1 MKILQDKQR
10 QLDKIIKE
18 NMKESISKSVLIKCK
33 IISLDIE
40 LAEFMNELETFKFWK
55 KNKGKGGELEEFADC
70 LHFILSIANELRV
83 ECKLNYKIV
92 EPSKD
97 ILKDYLYI
105 KEKLAVFNLDLDKI
119 ALLQVFSRLFRIAKA
134 LGWEWSEIEKAY
146 LDKWKTNLE
155 RQKSNY

>member
-10 QLDKIIKE
+10 QLDKI
-18 NMKESISKSVLIKCK
+18 
-33 IISLDIE
+33 
-40 LAEFMNELETFKFWK
+40 
-55 KNKGKGGELEEFADC
+55 
-70 LHFILSIANELRV
+70 
-83 ECKLNYKIV
+83 
-92 EPSKD
+92 
-97 ILKDYLYI
+97 I